1 MHRFIKTAP
10 KDPAETKA
18 AIGRLEEKYG
28 IQFPDALKEL
38 YAECE
43 TGRIKL
49 CVFSIGGVVCEVS
62 ALTHIVTNNLC
73 FEKIADWDRSDG
85 FLPGTFYPLAADR
98 GGNTY
103 YWDSTSGKVY
113 LSFPENI
120 KNPFLIAGSTQEFI
134 ELLDESAAD
143 AK

>member
-28 IQFPDALKEL
+28 IQFPDALKEI

-49 CVFSIGGVVCEVS
+49 CVFSIGGVECEVS
-62 ALTHIVTNNLC
+62 ALTHIVTNNLY
-73 FEKIADWDRSDG
+73 FEKIVDWDRSDG

-103 YWDSTSGKVY
+103 
-113 LSFPENI
+113 
-120 KNPFLIAGSTQEFI
+120 
-134 ELLDESAAD
+134 
-143 AK
+143 

>member
-1 MHRFIKTAP
+1 MGDMT
-10 KDPAETKA
+10 ENLQVY
-18 AIGRLEEKYG
+18 GVQRLVPVVVRYC
-28 IQFPDALKEL
+28 LKEL
-38 YAECE
+38 YSECA

-49 CVFSIGGVVCEVS
+49 CVFNIGGVECEVS
-62 ALTHIVTNNLC
+62 ALTHITPNILC

-103 YWDSTSGKVY
+103 YWDSASGKVY
-113 LSFPENI
+113 LSLSDNI
-120 KNPFLIAGSTQEFI
+120 KEPFLIAGSTQEFI